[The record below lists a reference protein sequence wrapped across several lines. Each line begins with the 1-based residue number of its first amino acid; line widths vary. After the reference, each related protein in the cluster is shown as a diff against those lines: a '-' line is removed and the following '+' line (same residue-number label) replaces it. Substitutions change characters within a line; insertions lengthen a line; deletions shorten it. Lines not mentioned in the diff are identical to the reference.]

1 MHDLGEGVEQDVWR
15 AILNDKQDSIVT
27 IYVGFIA
34 FTILLWDHM
43 ITFGDEVELIWR
55 QPKTFMSWLFILN
68 RYITPLGF
76 IVNLVAYISP
86 SWSSTV
92 RIHFNGLDI
101 IAKHLPVQDCEH
113 FVKYEGA
120 MTQLGILVASLMMLR
135 RVAALYSQRFIS
147 WALAAFYVIWV
158 AVSGWVV
165 AYGGPVPHST
175 AVHSCTLI
183 FRGPWHALSTAAL
196 WFGIVYETVVVSLIV
211 ARTLPFHPARNGK
224 TIARALLTDGL
235 LYYGVITSVNVA
247 SIVMMSSTP
256 DGVRN
261 VFGQLQLTL
270 TVAMMSRITLSL
282 PKTHRKITG
291 KDVPVASRWQDV
303 STILPPMEF
312 GWPERDSFGPVQGR
326 PVGDIDVAV
335 DICVEVEVVSRL
347 STSSPSWSPTTPREC
362 QDIPA
367 VV

>member
-1 MHDLGEGVEQDVWR
+1 VGGR
-15 AILNDKQDSIVT
+15 SVT
-27 IYVGFIA
+27 ES
-34 FTILLWDHM
+34 LRL
-43 ITFGDEVELIWR
+43 
-55 QPKTFMSWLFILN
+55 
-68 RYITPLGF
+68 
-76 IVNLVAYISP
+76 AYISP
-86 SWSSTV
+86 SWT
-92 RIHFNGLDI
+92 R
-101 IAKHLPVQDCEH
+101 ADCER

-135 RVAALYSQRFIS
+135 RVAALYSQGFVS

-158 AVSGWVV
+158 AISGWVV

-183 FRGPWHALSTAAL
+183 FRGPWPALSTAAL

-211 ARTLPFHPARNGK
+211 ARTLPFRSTRNGK

-235 LYYGVITSVNVA
+235 LYYGVITSVNIA
-247 SIVMMSSTP
+247 SIVMISSTP
-256 DGVRN
+256 DGVKN

-270 TVAMMSRITLSL
+270 TVAMMSRITLNL

-303 STILPPMEF
+303 PTILPPMEF
-312 GWPERDSFGPVQGR
+312 GWPERDSFVPVRGR
-326 PVGDIDVAV
+326 PVGDVDVAV
-335 DICVEVEVVSRL
+335 DICVEVEMVP
-347 STSSPSWSPTTPREC
+347 TSSPTSPQEC
-362 QDIPA
+362 QDAPA